1 MYQYQHKVQYYE
13 TDKMG
18 VTHHSNY
25 IRFMEEARV
34 EWMDEMGCSYK
45 TYEEMGVISPV
56 IAARCTY
63 KKTTTFD
70 DIITVNVRMKEYN
83 SVKLTVEYEMK
94 VDDKVVAV
102 GETDHC
108 FLHKE
113 SGRPVRMKKEYP
125 QIEEILRNELEK
137 DTEKEQC

>member
-1 MYQYQHKVQYYE
+1 MYQYRHKVQYYE

-70 DIITVNVRMKEYN
+70 DIITVTVRMKEYN
-83 SVKLTVEYEMK
+83 SVKLTVAYEMT
-94 VDDKVVAV
+94 VDDKIVAV

-108 FLHKE
+108 FLHQE

-125 QIEEILRNELEK
+125 QIEELLRRELEK
-137 DTEKEQC
+137 DTEKEQ